1 MAGTR
6 ACIDDTTGSFHFE
19 FNTVCRFGEEESKEA
34 TVAVAGVGVQCVNMN
49 IN

>member
-6 ACIDDTTGSFHFE
+6 ACIDDATGSFHFE
-19 FNTVCRFGEEESKEA
+19 FNTVCRFEEEESKEA
-34 TVAVAGVGVQCVNMN
+34 TVAVAGVGVQCVNMK